1 MEGRNPGTKTAAG
14 PEIMGNRMI
23 HPPLLAC
30 FVLAH
35 ACMGF
40 FHPVYAFGETIRL
53 RPGFQHILEF
63 REVRRISI
71 GNPEIVEARPLPHN
85 DGILV
90 VGKKDGETDLVIW
103 GKQGSQEWTVSVA
116 RDTAV
121 LVEEARSL
129 ASAYPDLT
137 VTRTG
142 SSVIISGT
150 VVSDRDR
157 ILFESFA
164 QAHPNVL
171 LRISLPRDKRTLLSY
186 DLKMIEISRGAT
198 AHLGIRWP
206 DSLSVKGVWSYGTAE
221 STAFGI
227 ASDFEA
233 RLDLLM
239 ADGRAKILANPKLVC
254 ESGSSADFL
263 AGGEIPI
270 VIITPETR
278 TVEWKTYGIILKI
291 QPEMDLGNRIRTNI
305 TAEISTVDHG
315 SGSSDV
321 PGFLTR
327 RVTTNFS
334 TPPGGTVM
342 LSGLVKSEMAKD
354 VSKVPLV
361 GQIPVLGELFKSRS
375 FRENKS
381 ELAIFITPAEVKEPS
396 TKEIASWEK
405 KASAEQETMRF
416 RLID

>member
-1 MEGRNPGTKTAAG
+1 
-14 PEIMGNRMI
+14 MI
-23 HPPLLAC
+23 PRPLLAG

-35 ACMGF
+35 ACMGIYLPA
-40 FHPVYAFGETIRL
+40 PVSGETIRL
-53 RPGFQHILEF
+53 RPGFQQILDF
-63 REVRRISI
+63 REARRISI
-71 GNPEIVEARPLPHN
+71 GNPEILEARPLPHN

-90 VGKKDGETDLVIW
+90 VGKKEGETDLVIW
-103 GKQGSQEWTVSVA
+103 GKQGNQEWSVIVA
-116 RDTAV
+116 TDTAV
-121 LVEEARSL
+121 LAEEARSL
-129 ASAYPDLT
+129 ATDFPGLT
-137 VTRTG
+137 VTRAG
-142 SSVIISGT
+142 SSVIISGS
-150 VVSDRDR
+150 VLSDRDR

-171 LRISLPRDKRTLLSY
+171 LRISLPRDKRKLLSY
-186 DLKMIEISRGAT
+186 DLKMIEISKGAT

-206 DSLSVKGVWSYGTAE
+206 DSLSVKGVWSYETSE
-221 STAFGI
+221 NTDFGI
-227 ASDFEA
+227 ASNFEA
-233 RLDLLM
+233 SLDLLM

-291 QPEMDLGNRIRTNI
+291 HPEMDLGNRIRTNI

-315 SGSSDV
+315 GGSSDV

-361 GQIPVLGELFKSRS
+361 GQIPVLGELFKSRN

-381 ELAIFITPAEVKEPS
+381 ELAIFITPAEVMEPS
-396 TKEIASWEK
+396 TKEIAAWEK
-405 KASAEQETMRF
+405 KASAAQETMRF

>member
-1 MEGRNPGTKTAAG
+1 MTR
-14 PEIMGNRMI
+14 R
-23 HPPLLAC
+23 PLLAS
-30 FVLAH
+30 FLLVPAG
-35 ACMGF
+35 MGF
-40 FHPVYAFGETIRL
+40 FLPVPAFCETIRL

-63 REVRRISI
+63 REVRRLSI
-71 GNPEIVEARPLPHN
+71 GNPEIMEARPLPHN
-85 DGILV
+85 DGILI
-90 VGKKDGETDLVIW
+90 VGKKEGETDLVIW
-103 GKQGSQEWTVSVA
+103 GKTEKQEWKVRVVGDSA
-116 RDTAV
+116 A
-121 LVEEARSL
+121 LVEEARGL
-129 ASAYPDLT
+129 ADTFPDVT
-137 VTRTG
+137 VTRAG
-142 SSVIISGT
+142 SSVLISGT
-150 VVSDRDR
+150 VRSQRAKT
-157 ILFESFA
+157 LFESFA
-164 QAHPNVL
+164 QTHPKVL
-171 LRISLPRDKRTLLSY
+171 LQISLPDDKRTLLSY

-206 DSLSVKGVWSYGTAE
+206 DSLSVKGSWSFGTAE
-221 STAFGI
+221 DTSLAVV
-227 ASDFEA
+227 SDFEA
-233 RLDLLM
+233 RLNLLM

-254 ESGSSADFL
+254 ESGSSANFL

-270 VIITPETR
+270 VIVTPETR

-291 QPEMDLGNRIRTNI
+291 HPEMEYGNRIRTKI

-342 LSGLVKSEMAKD
+342 LSGLVKNEMAKD
-354 VSKVPLV
+354 VAKVPLL

-381 ELAIFITPAEVKEPS
+381 ELAIFITPAEVKES
-396 TKEIASWEK
+396 SEKEIAAWK
-405 KASAEQETMRF
+405 TKASTEAEAMRF

>member
-1 MEGRNPGTKTAAG
+1 
-14 PEIMGNRMI
+14 MI
-23 HPPLLAC
+23 HRTFLTC
-30 FVLAH
+30 FVLVH
-35 ACMGF
+35 AWTAIGSPLSAC
-40 FHPVYAFGETIRL
+40 GEPIRL
-53 RPGFQHILEF
+53 RPGFQHIIEF
-63 REVRRISI
+63 RDARRISI
-71 GNPEIVEARPLPHN
+71 GNPDIVEARPLPNN

-90 VGKKDGETDLVIW
+90 VGKKEGETDLVVW
-103 GKQGSQEWTVSVA
+103 EKKGKQEWKISVV
-116 RDTAV
+116 RDTAE
-121 LVEEARSL
+121 LMEEARSL
-129 ASAYPDLT
+129 AAAFPDLT

-142 SSVIISGT
+142 ASVLISGT
-150 VVSDRDR
+150 VRSNRDR
-157 ILFESFA
+157 TLFESFA

-171 LRISLPRDKRTLLSY
+171 LSISLPRDKKTLLSY

-198 AHLGIRWP
+198 ALLGIRWP
-206 DSLSVKGVWSYGTAE
+206 DSLSVKGAWAYGTAE
-221 STAFGI
+221 STSLGI
-227 ASDFEA
+227 TTDFEA
-233 RLDLLM
+233 RLNLLM
-239 ADGRAKILANPKLVC
+239 ADGKAKILANPKLVC

-291 QPEMDLGNRIRTNI
+291 HPEMDTGNRIRTNI

-315 SGSSDV
+315 GGNSDV

-342 LSGLVKSEMAKD
+342 LSGLIKSEMAKD
-354 VSKVPLV
+354 VAKVPLV
-361 GQIPVLGELFKSRS
+361 GQIPLLGELFKSRS

-381 ELAIFITPAEVKEPS
+381 ELAIFITPVEVKEPS
-396 TKEIASWEK
+396 TKEIAEWEK
-405 KASAEQETMRF
+405 KASAEQEAMRF

>member
-1 MEGRNPGTKTAAG
+1 MKRLSFMKYF
-14 PEIMGNRMI
+14 
-23 HPPLLAC
+23 LL
-30 FVLAH
+30 
-35 ACMGF
+35 
-40 FHPVYAFGETIRL
+40 VYACWDILLPFRAASETILL
-53 RPGFQHILEF
+53 RQGFQHIIEF
-63 REVRRISI
+63 HEARRLSI
-71 GNPEIVEARPLPHN
+71 GNPAIIEARPLPRK

-90 VGKKDGETDLVIW
+90 VGKKEGETDIVIW
-103 GKQGSQEWTVSVA
+103 GKNEKKEWRVNVVG
-116 RDTAV
+116 DTAA
-121 LVEEARSL
+121 LAEEAKSL
-129 ASAYPDLT
+129 VAAFPDMT
-137 VTRTG
+137 VTHAG

-150 VVSDRDR
+150 VRSDRDKT
-157 ILFESFA
+157 LLESFA
-164 QAHPNVL
+164 RTRQKVL
-171 LRISLPRDKRTLLSY
+171 LRISPPEEKRTLLSY
-186 DLKMIEISRGAT
+186 DLKIMEISKGAT
-198 AHLGIRWP
+198 THLGIRWP
-206 DSLSVKGVWSYGTAE
+206 DSLSVKGTWSYGTDE
-221 STAFGI
+221 STSLNI

-233 RLDLLM
+233 TINLLM

-254 ESGSSADFL
+254 ESGGSADFL

-270 VIITPETR
+270 VIVTPETR

-291 QPEMDLGNRIRTNI
+291 RPKMSHGNRIQTHI

-354 VSKVPLV
+354 VAKVPIL
-361 GQIPVLGELFKSRS
+361 GQIPILGELFKSRR

-381 ELAIFITPAEVKEPS
+381 ELAIFITPTEVRNDFKDAVATWQTKAAKEQ
-396 TKEIASWEK
+396 KG
-405 KASAEQETMRF
+405 MRF

>member
-1 MEGRNPGTKTAAG
+1 MTR
-14 PEIMGNRMI
+14 R
-23 HPPLLAC
+23 PLLAS
-30 FVLAH
+30 FLLVH
-35 ACMGF
+35 AAMGF
-40 FHPVYAFGETIRL
+40 FLPAPAYCETIRL

-63 REVRRISI
+63 RGARRLSI
-71 GNPEIVEARPLPHN
+71 GNPEIMEARPLPHN

-90 VGKKDGETDLVIW
+90 VGKKEGETDLVIW
-103 GKQGSQEWTVSVA
+103 GKTEKQEWKVSVA
-116 RDTAV
+116 GDTAA

-129 ASAYPDLT
+129 ADTFPELS
-137 VTRTG
+137 VTRAG
-142 SSVIISGT
+142 SSVLIRGT
-150 VVSDRDR
+150 VRSQRAKT
-157 ILFESFA
+157 LFESFA
-164 QAHPNVL
+164 QTHQKVL
-171 LRISLPRDKRTLLSY
+171 LQISLPDDERTLLSY

-206 DSLSVKGVWSYGTAE
+206 DSLSVKGSGTLGTTEETSLAVV
-221 STAFGI
+221 
-227 ASDFEA
+227 SDFEA
-233 RLDLLM
+233 RLNLLM

-254 ESGSSADFL
+254 ESGSSANFL

-270 VIITPETR
+270 VIVTPETR

-291 QPEMDLGNRIRTNI
+291 HPEMEYGNRIRTKI

-315 SGSSDV
+315 GGSSDV

-342 LSGLVKSEMAKD
+342 LSGLVKNEMAKD
-354 VSKVPLV
+354 VAKVPLL

-396 TKEIASWEK
+396 TKEIAAWET
-405 KASAEQETMRF
+405 KASTEQEAMRF